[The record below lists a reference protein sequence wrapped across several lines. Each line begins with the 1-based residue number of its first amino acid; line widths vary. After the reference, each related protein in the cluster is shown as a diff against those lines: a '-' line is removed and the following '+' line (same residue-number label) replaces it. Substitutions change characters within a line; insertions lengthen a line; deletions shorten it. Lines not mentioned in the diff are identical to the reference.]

1 MERNEPPRWMQDKHF
16 NEVLFC
22 EDFLAEYPMV
32 CVDGSFFTVEG
43 RVADEEGIRK
53 QIYEMLRPHFTSGT
67 ARRATTL
74 LETLRL
80 EAYTPELPIQEDRI
94 HVANG
99 TLFLSGAFQAEKEF
113 CRNRLPVNY
122 DPSAP
127 QPETWLRFLSD
138 LLEAEDILTLQEY
151 LGYCLIPTNRGQ
163 VMMLLKGNGGEGK
176 SRIGMV
182 MQKLLG
188 SNLKNGSIAK
198 VERSPFARADLEHEL
213 LMVDDDMKLEALKST
228 HYLKSLI
235 TAEMPMDLER
245 KGEQSYQGQMY
256 VRFLAFSNGDLESL
270 YDHSDGFYRR
280 QLILSVKK
288 RPPNREDDPF
298 LADKLCGEIEGIFLW
313 CLEGLRRL
321 QGSNFRFTES
331 SQTKANREDARREA
345 NNVLLFLRSEGYIR
359 LKADSAIPSAALRAD
374 GEHDAQKARR
384 RVRPGARQSHPERP
398 RQAGQRLLGH
408 RGAGRAA
415 GFMSSDTKF
424 SIPSIPSIPKTPDG
438 WDRCFQVYR
447 RRRVQWEESIIR
459 SCRCFTCTT
468 AI

>member
-32 CVDGSFFTVEG
+32 CVGGSFFTVEG
-43 RVADEEGIRK
+43 RVADEESIRK

-67 ARRATTL
+67 ARRATSL
-74 LETLRL
+74 LETLKL

-99 TLFLSGAFQAEKEF
+99 MLFLNGVFRVEKEF
-113 CRNRLPVNY
+113 CRNRLPIRY

-127 QPETWLRFLSD
+127 QPMTWLRFLPD
-138 LLEAEDILTLQEY
+138 LLEPEDVLTLQEY
-151 LGYCLIPTNRGQ
+151 FGYCLIPTNRGQ

-176 SRIGMV
+176 SRIGVV

-245 KGEQSYQGQMY
+245 KGEQSYQGKMY

-288 RPPNREDDPF
+288 KPPNREDDP
-298 LADKLCGEIEGIFLW
+298 LSRGQA
-313 CLEGLRRL
+313 LRRDRGHL
-321 QGSNFRFTES
+321 PLVS
-331 SQTKANREDARREA
+331 RR
-345 NNVLLFLRSEGYIR
+345 
-359 LKADSAIPSAALRAD
+359 PAAL
-374 GEHDAQKARR
+374 
-384 RVRPGARQSHPERP
+384 
-398 RQAGQRLLGH
+398 AGQ
-408 RGAGRAA
+408 
-415 GFMSSDTKF
+415 
-424 SIPSIPSIPKTPDG
+424 
-438 WDRCFQVYR
+438 
-447 RRRVQWEESIIR
+447 
-459 SCRCFTCTT
+459 
-468 AI
+468 

>member
-22 EDFLAEYPMV
+22 EDFLSAHPMV

-67 ARRATTL
+67 ARRATGL

-113 CRNRLPVNY
+113 CRNRLPIRY

-127 QPETWLRFLSD
+127 QPVTWLRFLSD
-138 LLEAEDILTLQEY
+138 LLEPEDILTLQEY

-176 SRIGMV
+176 SRIGVV

-213 LMVDDDMKLEALKST
+213 LMVDDDMKLEALQST

-245 KGEQSYQGQMY
+245 KGEQSYQGKMY

-288 RPPNREDDPF
+288 KPP
-298 LADKLCGEIEGIFLW
+298 
-313 CLEGLRRL
+313 
-321 QGSNFRFTES
+321 
-331 SQTKANREDARREA
+331 NREDARREA
-345 NNVLLFLRSEGYIR
+345 DNVLLFLRSEGYIR
-359 LKADSAIPSAALRAD
+359 LKADSAIPSAALYSIYCLWCSDNAYKPRSARTVSMTLKKHAD
-374 GEHDAQKARR
+374 EFGLEHDNHIQNALGK
-384 RVRPGARQSHPERP
+384 RVN
-398 RQAGQRLLGH
+398 
-408 RGAGRAA
+408 
-415 GFMSSDTKF
+415 GFWG
-424 SIPSIPSIPKTPDG
+424 IEALVAPPIL
-438 WDRCFQVYR
+438 
-447 RRRVQWEESIIR
+447 
-459 SCRCFTCTT
+459 
-468 AI
+468 

>member
-22 EDFLAEYPMV
+22 EDFLSAHPMV
-32 CVDGSFFTVEG
+32 CVGGSFFTVEG
-43 RVADEEGIRK
+43 RVADEESIRK

-67 ARRATTL
+67 ARRATSL
-74 LETLRL
+74 LETLKL

-99 TLFLSGAFQAEKEF
+99 TLFLNGEFRTEKEF
-113 CRNRLPVNY
+113 CRNRLPIRY

-127 QPETWLRFLSD
+127 QPVTWLRFLSD
-138 LLEAEDILTLQEY
+138 LLEPEDILTLQEY

-176 SRIGMV
+176 SRIGVV
-182 MQKLLG
+182 MQKMLG

-213 LMVDDDMKLEALKST
+213 LMVDDDMKLEALQST

-245 KGEQSYQGQMY
+245 KGEQSYQGKMY

-288 RPPNREDDPF
+288 KPPNREDDP
-298 LADKLCGEIEGIFLW
+298 LSRGQA
-313 CLEGLRRL
+313 LRRDR
-321 QGSNFRFTES
+321 G
-331 SQTKANREDARREA
+331 D
-345 NNVLLFLRSEGYIR
+345 
-359 LKADSAIPSAALRAD
+359 IPLVSR
-374 GEHDAQKARR
+374 
-384 RVRPGARQSHPERP
+384 
-398 RQAGQRLLGH
+398 
-408 RGAGRAA
+408 RAA
-415 GFMSSDTKF
+415 AFA
-424 SIPSIPSIPKTPDG
+424 
-438 WDRCFQVYR
+438 R
-447 RRRVQWEESIIR
+447 
-459 SCRCFTCTT
+459 
-468 AI
+468 